1 MVSYFIFT
9 LIFNV
14 VHSVIFKWQL
24 NKRKFNKIKKWLIR
38 VLLM

>member
-1 MVSYFIFT
+1 MISCFIFT

-14 VHSVIFKWQL
+14 VHSVIFKWRL
-24 NKRKFNKIKKWLIR
+24 NKRKFTKIKNRLIR